1 MAKEKITCT
10 KCGRVKDEREFFKLR
25 SGERYP
31 VCRDCLTMYIDN
43 RKPSTF
49 KWILEK
55 FDVPYVE
62 RKWVELTNREY
73 LKNPSQ
79 FNGKSVIGL
88 YVRSMHMNQWAQY
101 GYADS
106 DMLNDAEG
114 IEARRRKEFVQ
125 QNSEDDE
132 LTRKFEAGEIS
143 EAEYRTLKTDHS
155 RFDDPEPHQELEDLS
170 EVLYTPSTDDDP
182 DLCKDD
188 PIIAS
193 IDSPLMYI
201 DDEKRK
207 EVVEGAMA
215 KAQEPPSKSPSKLPS
230 KSQPQS
236 EEKEEKEPEEEEILE
251 TAIDAPQDTAPGFVQ
266 DVTTVNE
273 EDIQSQL
280 TEDDI
285 KYLALKW
292 GLLYKP
298 SEWVK
303 MEELYRKYEASYEI
317 SIDREQA
324 LKAICKTDLKM
335 NQAIDLGDTKTFKDL
350 QTANDQL
357 RKSAKFTDSQKQ
369 EVRQRDLD
377 TIGQLVRF
385 VETEGGII
393 PQYFDPIECPE
404 DKVDFIINDMKKYT
418 DNLVKNE
425 LGLGNLIES
434 YIKKLEEN
442 KTQTAEE
449 ILKAGISSDDDDYV
463 TQEEGESYVR
473 FVIEE
478 RDEEAKRLAEQYVAE
493 QSD

>member
-1 MAKEKITCT
+1 M
-10 KCGRVKDEREFFKLR
+10 KCGRTKDEREFFKLR
-25 SGERYP
+25 NGEKYSL
-31 VCRDCLTMYIDN
+31 CRDCLTMYVDN

-62 RKWVELTNREY
+62 KKWVELTNREY
-73 LKNPSQ
+73 LKNPSK
-79 FNGKSVIGL
+79 FNSKSVIGL
-88 YVRSMHMNQWAQY
+88 YMRAMHMNQWAQY

-106 DMLNDAEG
+106 DRL
-114 IEARRRKEFVQ
+114 
-125 QNSEDDE
+125 NSEVKADEETRREFIRNNNNDDE
-132 LTRKFEAGEIS
+132 LKRRYEAGEMS
-143 EAEYRTLKTDHS
+143 EAEYRTLLSDQS
-155 RFDDPEPHQELEDLS
+155 VLEQPEPHKELEDLS
-170 EVLYTPSTDDDP
+170 DVLYTPSTEDDP
-182 DLCKDD
+182 DLCKVKDV
-188 PIIAS
+188 PAYPLQS
-193 IDSPLMYI
+193 IGREEREAI
-201 DDEKRK
+201 QGKAIEK
-207 EVVEGAMA
+207 EV
-215 KAQEPPSKSPSKLPS
+215 EPP
-230 KSQPQS
+230 
-236 EEKEEKEPEEEEILE
+236 EPEEEEVLV
-251 TAIDAPQDTAPGFVQ
+251 TAIDSQQDDALPGFVQ
-266 DVTTVNE
+266 DVTTINE
-273 EDIQSQL
+273 EDIQDQL

-303 MEELYRKYEASYEI
+303 MEEMYRKYESSYEI

-369 EVRQRDLD
+369 EVKQRDLD
-377 TIGQLVRF
+377 AIGQLVQF
-385 VETEGGII
+385 VENEGGII
-393 PQYFDPIECPE
+393 PQFFDPIDCPE

-434 YIKKLEEN
+434 YVKKLEEN
-442 KTQTAEE
+442 KTQTADE
-449 ILKAGISSDDDDYV
+449 ILKAGIHADDDDYI
-463 TQEEGESYVR
+463 TQEDGESYVR

>member
-1 MAKEKITCT
+1 MAKNEITCI
-10 KCGRVKDEREFFKLR
+10 KCGRTKAEREFFKLR
-25 SGERYP
+25 TGDRYP
-31 VCRDCLTMYIDN
+31 LCKDCLTMYVDN

-62 RKWVELTNREY
+62 KKWVELTNREY

-79 FNGKSVIGL
+79 FNSKSVIGL
-88 YVRSMHMNQWAQY
+88 YIRSMNMNQWAQY
-101 GYADS
+101 RYADS
-106 DMLNDAEG
+106 DKLNNGMKEDE
-114 IEARRRKEFVQ
+114 ETRREFIR
-125 QNSEDDE
+125 NNNNDE
-132 LTRKFEAGEIS
+132 ELKRRYESGEMS
-143 EAEYRTLKTDHS
+143 EAEYRTLLSDQS
-155 RFDDPEPHQELEDLS
+155 VLEEPEPHGELEDLS
-170 EVLYTPSTDDDP
+170 DVLYTPSTEDDP
-182 DLCKDD
+182 DLCKVKD
-188 PIIAS
+188 PYAS
-193 IDSPLMYI
+193 RLQAIGQAEREIVQERAMEEEEPLAAPDI
-201 DDEKRK
+201 T
-207 EVVEGAMA
+207 
-215 KAQEPPSKSPSKLPS
+215 Q
-230 KSQPQS
+230 
-236 EEKEEKEPEEEEILE
+236 PEEEEEVLV
-251 TAIDAPQDTAPGFVQ
+251 TAIDSGQEDEVPGFVR
-266 DVTTVNE
+266 DVTTINE

-369 EVRQRDLD
+369 EVKQRDLD
-377 TIGQLVRF
+377 AIGQLVQF
-385 VETEGGII
+385 VENEGGII
-393 PQYFDPIECPE
+393 PQFFDPIECPE

-442 KTQTAEE
+442 KTQTADE
-449 ILKAGISSDDDDYV
+449 ILKAGIHADDEDYI
-463 TQEEGESYVR
+463 TQEDGESYVR

-493 QSD
+493 QSN